1 MFSLCAINRE
11 AHMKF
16 EHIKDFVKEKYKGG
30 SELEFEE
37 LANGE
42 FKIYATK
49 KL

>member
-1 MFSLCAINRE
+1 MLPGDYSITAE
-11 AHMKF
+11 YKF
-16 EHIKDFVKEKYKGG
+16 NGKDFVKEKFKG
-30 SELEFEE
+30 SSDLEFNE